1 MNMININKAKIYLI
15 FLLLL
20 QTLEAEAGPSGNRII
35 GPQQTPKN
43 EFPWLVKIES
53 RKREPLMGPD
63 VYSIFSCGGT
73 LLNTRVVLSAAHCTF
88 YYNQNNQAI
97 GEIPNYMMTI
107 YLGEHDTTIP
117 DGEQA
122 VGITHYLI
130 HPYYNPYNN
139 FDNDFAII
147 YLNKEIQFT
156 DTINQACLPR
166 PDTIY
171 DNTAVVAA
179 GWGAEQN
186 GGMGTTRPKH
196 VDLTTMSNQVC
207 NSKITGQPLFGW
219 PWVITDN
226 MLCATGIRKGICQGD
241 SGGPLM
247 VKGDEKTVIGVSSW
261 VPKNTGC
268 NENGNSPSVF
278 AKVTSQLYWIRE
290 NAQDTC

>member
-1 MNMININKAKIYLI
+1 MNRIYINKSEIYLI

-20 QTLEAEAGPSGNRII
+20 QTWEGEAGPSGNRII

-53 RKREPLMGPD
+53 R
-63 VYSIFSCGGT
+63 SIDGFSKSSCGGT

-88 YYNQNNQAI
+88 YYNQNNQRI

-107 YLGEHDTTIP
+107 YLGEHDTTIA
-117 DGEQA
+117 DGEQQ
-122 VGITHYLI
+122 VGISHYI
-130 HPYYNPYNN
+130 VHPYYNDDNT
-139 FDNDFAII
+139 DNDFAMI
-147 YLNKEIQFT
+147 YLAREIQFT
-156 DTINQACLPR
+156 DTINQACLPQ
-166 PDTIY
+166 DNTAYY

-179 GWGAEQN
+179 GWGAEEI
-186 GGMGTTRPKH
+186 GGMGTIRPKH

-247 VKGDEKTVIGVSSW
+247 VKGDERTVIGVSSW

-278 AKVTSQLYWIRE
+278 AKVTSQLYWIKE

>member
-1 MNMININKAKIYLI
+1 MNMININKSEVYLI

-20 QTLEAEAGPSGNRII
+20 QAWKGEAVPSGNRII
-35 GPQQTPKN
+35 GNQQTSKN
-43 EFPWLVKIES
+43 EFPWLVKLES
-53 RKREPLMGPD
+53 RKPEPSLGPG
-63 VYSIFSCGGT
+63 VFTTNQCGGT
-73 LLNTRVVLSAAHCTF
+73 LLNTKVVLSAAHCTF
-88 YYNQNNQAI
+88 FPKSNVAI
-97 GEIPNYMMTI
+97 PFDMITI
-107 YLGEHDTTIP
+107 YLGEHDTTIL

-122 VGITHYLI
+122 VGITHYII
-130 HPYYNPYNN
+130 HPYYNPNN
-139 FDNDFAII
+139 VDNDFAII
-147 YLNKEIQFT
+147 YLAREIQFS
-156 DTINQACLPR
+156 DTINQACLPQ
-166 PDTIY
+166 PFTAY

-179 GWGAEQN
+179 GWGAEEN
-186 GGMGTTRPKH
+186 NGMGTTRPKH

-247 VKGDEKTVIGVSSW
+247 VKGDERTVIGVSSW
-261 VPKNTGC
+261 LPSATGC

-278 AKVTSQLYWIRE
+278 AKVTSQLYWIKE

>member
-1 MNMININKAKIYLI
+1 MNKININKTEIYLI

-20 QTLEAEAGPSGNRII
+20 QTWEGEAGPSVNRII

-53 RKREPLMGPD
+53 RKPEPSLGPGG
-63 VYSIFSCGGT
+63 FSQYHCGGT

-88 YYNQNNQAI
+88 FPNSNVAI
-97 GEIPNYMMTI
+97 PFNIMTI
-107 YLGEHDTTIP
+107 YLGEHDTTIL

-122 VGITHYLI
+122 VGITHYII
-130 HPYYNPYNN
+130 HPFYNYVNA
-139 FDNDFAII
+139 DNDLAII
-147 YLNKEIQFT
+147 YLAREIQFT
-156 DTINQACLPR
+156 ASINRACLPQ
-166 PDTIY
+166 PNTAY

-186 GGMGTTRPKH
+186 NGRTTTRPKH
-196 VDLTTMSNQVC
+196 VDLTTMSNQIC
-207 NSKITGQPLFGW
+207 NSKLTGQPLFGW
-219 PWVITDN
+219 QMVVGAVTEN
-226 MLCATGIRKGICQGD
+226 MICATGDRKGICNGD

-261 VPKNTGC
+261 TPKDPGC

-278 AKVTSQLYWIRE
+278 ARVTSQLDWIRDK
-290 NAQDTC
+290 AQDTC

>member
-1 MNMININKAKIYLI
+1 MNMININKAEIYLI

-20 QTLEAEAGPSGNRII
+20 QTWEGEAGPSGNRII

-53 RKREPLMGPD
+53 RKPEPNLGPG
-63 VYSIFSCGGT
+63 VFTTNQCGGT
-73 LLNTRVVLSAAHCTF
+73 LLNTKVVLSAAHCTF
-88 YYNQNNQAI
+88 FPNSNVAI
-97 GEIPNYMMTI
+97 PFNIITI
-107 YLGEHDTTIP
+107 YLGEHDTTML

-130 HPYYNPYNN
+130 HPYYNPNI

-147 YLNKEIQFT
+147 YLAREIQFT
-156 DTINQACLPR
+156 ATIKQACLPQ
-166 PDTIY
+166 PFTAY

-179 GWGAEQN
+179 GWGAEKN
-186 GGMGTTRPKH
+186 NGMGTTRPKH

-226 MLCATGIRKGICQGD
+226 MLCATGMRKGICSGD

-247 VKGDEKTVIGVSSW
+247 VKGEENIVIGVSSW
-261 VPKNTGC
+261 VPKITGC

-278 AKVTSQLYWIRE
+278 ARVTSQLYWIRE
-290 NAQDTC
+290 LAQDTC

>member
-1 MNMININKAKIYLI
+1 MNMININKAEIYLI

-20 QTLEAEAGPSGNRII
+20 QTWKGEAGPSGNRII

-43 EFPWLVKIES
+43 EFPWLVKIVQSIEGFS
-53 RKREPLMGPD
+53 IPL
-63 VYSIFSCGGT
+63 CGGT

-88 YYNQNNQAI
+88 NYNQNNQII
-97 GEIPNYMMTI
+97 GEIPTDAMTI

-117 DGEQA
+117 DGEEQ
-122 VGITHYLI
+122 VGVIHYI
-130 HPYYNPYNN
+130 VHPYYNDDNT
-139 FDNDFAII
+139 DNDFAII
-147 YLNKEIQFT
+147 YLAREIQFT
-156 DTINQACLPR
+156 DTINQACLPQ
-166 PDTIY
+166 DNTAY

-179 GWGAEQN
+179 GWGAEEN
-186 GGMGTTRPKH
+186 DGMGTTRPKH

-226 MLCATGIRKGICQGD
+226 MLCATGMRKGICSGD

-247 VKGDEKTVIGVSSW
+247 VKGEENIVIGVSSW
-261 VPKNTGC
+261 VPKITGC

-278 AKVTSQLYWIRE
+278 ARVTSQLYWIRE
-290 NAQDTC
+290 LAQDTC

>member
-1 MNMININKAKIYLI
+1 MNMIKMNKAEIYLI

-20 QTLEAEAGPSGNRII
+20 QTWKGEAGPSGNRII

-43 EFPWLVKIES
+43 EFPWLVKIEL
-53 RKREPLMGPD
+53 R
-63 VYSIFSCGGT
+63 SIDGFSIPHCGGT

-88 YYNQNNQAI
+88 FPKSNVAI
-97 GEIPNYMMTI
+97 PFDMMTV

-130 HPYYNPYNN
+130 HPYYNVVNA
-139 FDNDFAII
+139 DNDFAII
-147 YLNKEIQFT
+147 YLAREIQFSG
-156 DTINQACLPR
+156 TINRACLPR

-179 GWGAEQN
+179 GWGAEKN
-186 GGMGTTRPKH
+186 NGMGTTRPKH

-219 PWVITDN
+219 QWVQVVGGVTEN
-226 MLCATGIRKGICQGD
+226 MICATGMRKGICDGD

-247 VKGDEKTVIGVSSW
+247 VKGDENIVIGVSSW
-261 VPKNTGC
+261 GPADPGC
-268 NENGNSPSVF
+268 NMHGESPSVF
-278 AKVTSQLYWIRE
+278 ARVTSQLNWIKE
-290 NAQDTC
+290 LAKDTC

>member
-1 MNMININKAKIYLI
+1 MNMININKSEVYLI

-20 QTLEAEAGPSGNRII
+20 QAWKGEAVPSGNRII
-35 GPQQTPKN
+35 GNQQTSKN

-53 RKREPLMGPD
+53 RKPEPSLGPGG
-63 VYSIFSCGGT
+63 FSQYHCGGT

-88 YYNQNNQAI
+88 FPKSNVAI
-97 GEIPNYMMTI
+97 PFDMMTV

-130 HPYYNPYNN
+130 HPYYNPNN
-139 FDNDFAII
+139 ADNDFAII
-147 YLNKEIQFT
+147 YLAREIQFS
-156 DTINQACLPR
+156 DTINQACLPK
-166 PDTIY
+166 PFTAY

-186 GGMGTTRPKH
+186 GGRGTIRPKH
-196 VDLTTMSNQVC
+196 VDLITISNQVC
-207 NSKITGQPLFGW
+207 NSKITRQPLFGW

-247 VKGDEKTVIGVSSW
+247 VKGDERTVIGVSSW

-278 AKVTSQLYWIRE
+278 AKVTSQLYWIKE

>member
-1 MNMININKAKIYLI
+1 MNMIKMNKAEIYLI

-20 QTLEAEAGPSGNRII
+20 QTWKGEAGPSGNRII

-43 EFPWLVKIES
+43 EFPWLVKIEL
-53 RKREPLMGPD
+53 R
-63 VYSIFSCGGT
+63 SIDGFSIPHCGGT

-88 YYNQNNQAI
+88 FPKSNVAI
-97 GEIPNYMMTI
+97 PFDMMTV

-117 DGEQA
+117 DGEQE

-147 YLNKEIQFT
+147 YLAREIQFS
-156 DTINQACLPR
+156 DTIIQACLPQR
-166 PDTIY
+166 NTAY

-186 GGMGTTRPKH
+186 NGMGTSKPKH

-207 NSKITGQPLFGW
+207 NSKITRQPLFGW

-247 VKGDEKTVIGVSSW
+247 VKGDERTVIGVSSW
-261 VPKNTGC
+261 VPSATGC

-278 AKVTSQLYWIRE
+278 AKVTSQLYWIKE

>member
-1 MNMININKAKIYLI
+1 MNMIKMNKAEIYLI

-20 QTLEAEAGPSGNRII
+20 QTWKGEAGPSGNRII

-43 EFPWLVKIES
+43 EFPWLVKIEL
-53 RKREPLMGPD
+53 R
-63 VYSIFSCGGT
+63 SIDGFSIPHCGGT

-88 YYNQNNQAI
+88 FPKSNVAI
-97 GEIPNYMMTI
+97 PFDMMTV

-130 HPYYNPYNN
+130 HPYYNPNN
-139 FDNDFAII
+139 ADNDFAII
-147 YLNKEIQFT
+147 YLAREIQFS
-156 DTINQACLPR
+156 DTINQACLPQ
-166 PDTIY
+166 PFTAY

-179 GWGAEQN
+179 GWGAEKN
-186 GGMGTTRPKH
+186 NGMGTTRPKH

-219 PWVITDN
+219 QWVQVVGGVTEN
-226 MLCATGIRKGICQGD
+226 MICATGMRKGICDGD

-247 VKGDEKTVIGVSSW
+247 VKGDENIVIGVSSW
-261 VPKNTGC
+261 GPADPGC
-268 NENGNSPSVF
+268 NMHGESPSVF
-278 AKVTSQLYWIRE
+278 ARVTSQLNWIKE
-290 NAQDTC
+290 LAKDTC